1 MYAHL
6 KHSQIEVLNSSMFN
20 LDTHAT
26 FQNGLL
32 VLHLSRAEKTY
43 VFATFYNVA
52 PIFIATFYNVAPIF
66 TTTNPKGSKVAIRN
80 SKMQF
85 W

>member
-1 MYAHL
+1 
-6 KHSQIEVLNSSMFN
+6 MFN

-32 VLHLSRAEKTY
+32 LLHLSRAEKTY

-52 PIFIATFYNVAPIF
+52 PIF
-66 TTTNPKGSKVAIRN
+66 TTMNPKGSTGLKKLQLETV
-80 SKMQF
+80 K
-85 W
+85 